1 MPTLTIDAEYA
12 AVRSAA
18 LLYRPAGRGAE
29 TGTDRLTD
37 ILDILNSR
45 GLPPGHE
52 TALAVVEERAYLKL
66 QATIDLEEIEPVAGV
81 DYAPEATARR
91 IVDFAT
97 GFLDRFAES
106 RGGLD
111 EEVLDEF
118 MDLIEGAI
126 DEGFAQAR
134 AILEG
139 FAGGDLPDDVD
150 GTIGRTRDLVT
161 EYLEEFRARTL
172 ERLLGTAT
180 EEEVQA

>member
-12 AVRSAA
+12 AYRTAA
-18 LLYRPAGRGAE
+18 LLPPPGGRPGGPNQPE
-29 TGTDRLTD
+29 D
-37 ILDILNSR
+37 ILDIFNSR
-45 GLPPGHE
+45 GLPPGQE

-66 QATIDLEEIEPVAGV
+66 RATIDLEDAAPVAGV
-81 DYAPEATARR
+81 DYSPEATARR

-134 AILEG
+134 EILEG
-139 FAGGDLPDDVD
+139 IAGGDLPADVN
-150 GTIGRTRDLVT
+150 GTIGRTRDLVD
-161 EYLEEFRARTL
+161 EYLEAFRARTL
-172 ERLLGTAT
+172 ERLLSTGTPQG
-180 EEEVQA
+180 EVTA